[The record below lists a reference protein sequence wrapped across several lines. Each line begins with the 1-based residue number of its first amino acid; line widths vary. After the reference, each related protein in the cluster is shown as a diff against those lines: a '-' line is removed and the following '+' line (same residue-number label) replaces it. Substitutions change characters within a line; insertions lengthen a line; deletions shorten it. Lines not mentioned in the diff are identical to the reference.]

1 MTWRPRA
8 LAHRLLRRPL
18 RRIGL
23 AGAGAALERACG
35 QRQGGRAPRPV
46 VQKSTEKKL
55 VFVHYRETLD
65 HLASLLF
72 RHGIAFARFEGSL
85 SGSDKDA
92 AIAAF
97 RDEVPVLLCTE

>member
-1 MTWRPRA
+1 LPQSPFGDQA
-8 LAHRLLRRPL
+8 
-18 RRIGL
+18 
-23 AGAGAALERACG
+23 
-35 QRQGGRAPRPV
+35 
-46 VQKSTEKKL
+46 
-55 VFVHYRETLD
+55 D
-65 HLASLLF
+65 LASLLF